1 MNNLWSNEGTVTLA
15 HLACPHPGLRT
26 ARLALALAALLAV
39 APAGAAREER
49 EQPIHVRA
57 RSVEVSE
64 KTGIAVYRGDVVVRQ
79 GTLELRG
86 DRVEVRSRNNRP
98 EQIHAYGTP
107 ATVRQG
113 PDLISASEIHYYVTD
128 QRLEAR
134 STGTD
139 DARVQAV
146 IQPASAT
153 PADEPAA
160 R

>member
-1 MNNLWSNEGTVTLA
+1 MTCA
-15 HLACPHPGLRT
+15 QAGLRL
-26 ARLALALAALLAV
+26 ARLALSLAALLAA
-39 APAGAAREER
+39 APAGAAHEDR

-64 KTGIAVYRGDVVVRQ
+64 KTGVAVYRGDVVVRQ

-86 DRVEVRSRNNRP
+86 DRVEVRSRDNRP
-98 EQIHAYGTP
+98 EQIHAYGKP

-113 PDLISASEIHYYVTD
+113 PDMISASEIHYFVTD
-128 QRLEAR
+128 RRIEAR

-146 IQPASAT
+146 IQPPNGA
-153 PADEPAA
+153 PP